1 MINQNRIIIIG
12 DIHGCIL
19 EFNELLEQ
27 LRITD
32 TDQVFCIGDL
42 IDRGPDSVSVVKR
55 CVELSKQ
62 CQFSS
67 NVEINNPILST
78 YLAL

>member
-32 TDQVFCIGDL
+32 TDQVFYFGHL
-42 IDRGPDSVSVVKR
+42 INRNLIP
-55 CVELSKQ
+55 
-62 CQFSS
+62 
-67 NVEINNPILST
+67 
-78 YLAL
+78 